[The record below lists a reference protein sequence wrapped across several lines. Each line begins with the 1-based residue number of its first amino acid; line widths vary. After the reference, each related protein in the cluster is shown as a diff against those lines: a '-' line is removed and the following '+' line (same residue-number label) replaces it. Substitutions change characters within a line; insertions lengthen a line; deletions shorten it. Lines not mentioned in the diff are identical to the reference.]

1 MKKEFQTMYYTI
13 EDDIAVLTFNSPPQN
28 RMIAQYSIDFDAV
41 LDDITAAE
49 VRAMVMRS
57 DLEGIFSYGGY
68 FPIWL
73 DINDT
78 QFHYAIKSGLARIQ
92 RIENLPFPVIAAVN
106 GVCWGGGFETV
117 LCCDMVLAT
126 PNATFNHQEK
136 TLAIT
141 TLLGGIYRFA
151 ERAGKNMAME
161 LAFTSEPFSAEK
173 MMQCGVVNRIV
184 EPENLDAEAMKLAR
198 MLADGPTQ
206 AYKAYKTLMR
216 IWATGGIRAADEA
229 LVELSCPLLNTEDTQ
244 RALRSAKEA
253 LENGTERPVLK
264 FKGK

>member
-1 MKKEFQTMYYTI
+1 MKKEFQTMYYVI
-13 EDDIAVLTFNSPPQN
+13 EDNIAVLTFNNPPQN
-28 RMIAQYSIDFDAV
+28 RMTTQYSNDLDAV
-41 LDDITAAE
+41 LDDVTAAQ
-49 VRAMVMRS
+49 VRAMVIRS

-68 FPIWL
+68 FPPWL
-73 DINDT
+73 EINDM

-106 GVCWGGGFETV
+106 GTCWGGAFETV
-117 LCCDMVLAT
+117 LCCDMILAT
-126 PNATFNHQEK
+126 PDATFNHQEK

-151 ERAGKNMAME
+151 ERAGKNLAME
-161 LAFTSEPFSAEK
+161 LALTAEAFSAEK

-184 EPENLDAEAMKLAR
+184 APEKLDEEAMKLAR
-198 MLADGPTQ
+198 SFAEGPTLV
-206 AYKAYKTLMR
+206 YKAYKTLMR

-229 LVELSCPLLNTEDTQ
+229 LVELSCPLLNTQDTQ

-253 LENGTERPVLK
+253 LENNTERPILK
-264 FKGK
+264 FDGK